1 MKARSRA
8 YASPMKSNAMCRLTR
23 PFALVRA
30 AQIATLALACA
41 TMLGATGEPDPKLLD
56 PAVTAT
62 ERESASK
69 NLGFAVPAAPASVKW
84 FGGKAQ
90 DPSDGTVT
98 VIQTFSMNQG
108 GRSLM
113 RSVKMS
119 LPSGVRFVPI
129 HMNDD
134 AATAAKNMS
143 SSAPALPVAVDMD
156 GAWLMAM
163 GLPIKPIN
171 VVVDVNGTVRYVGVR
186 SDALKK
192 LTTELLAEKAD
203 PAKKAKP
210 RPADADAK
218 KI

>member
-1 MKARSRA
+1 
-8 YASPMKSNAMCRLTR
+8 MKSNAMRHLTR
-23 PFALVRA
+23 PLALVRT
-30 AQIATLALACA
+30 AQIAALALACA

-56 PAVTAT
+56 PAVTAA

-69 NLGFAVPAAPASVKW
+69 NIGFAVPAAPASVKW

-129 HMNDD
+129 HMNED

-143 SSAPALPVAVDMD
+143 SSAPAIAVAVDMD
-156 GAWLMAM
+156 GAWLQSM
-163 GLPIKPIN
+163 GLPMKPIN
-171 VVVDVNGTVRYVGVR
+171 VVVDVNGTIRYVGVR

-192 LTTELLAEKAD
+192 ITAELLTEKAD
-203 PAKKAKP
+203 PAKRAKP
-210 RPADADAK
+210 RPTEADAK
-218 KI
+218 KN